1 MNESDRWRQFAQELS
16 MDFVPGLAPYLEKSD
31 LLSKLHGKKV
41 DVDLE
46 QIQGMLGGFLESM
59 VAKMFVGIISGHR
72 EDHEILIYR
81 DVKHRL
87 RSSGGSSDEYYM
99 NCALVFPMGHQT
111 EFSIV
116 RGGRRFLTRNKVK
129 FEDIALD
136 KLCTCTCTNPGSV
149 SELLHNSDFKTGIST
164 LFGRKGAFTVG
175 NAGIFIG
182 MKNRL
187 ATIELLRD
195 AIDRMTAVAHSLGA
209 KS

>member
-46 QIQGMLGGFLESM
+46 LIQGMLGGFLESM
-59 VAKMFVGIISGHR
+59 VAKMFVGIISGQR

-99 NCALVFPMGHQT
+99 NCALVFPTGHQT
-111 EFSIV
+111 DFSIV
-116 RGGRRFLTRNKVK
+116 RGRRILTRNKVK
-129 FEDIALD
+129 FEDSTLD
-136 KLCTCTCTNPGSV
+136 KLCTCTCKNPGSIR
-149 SELLHNSDFKTGIST
+149 ELLHSSDFKTGIST
-164 LFGRKGAFTVG
+164 LFEKKGAFTVG
-175 NAGIFIG
+175 NAGIFFG

-187 ATIELLRD
+187 ATVELLLD